1 MKIARA
7 ILINCIVLVF
17 WLCIWKGAAQL
28 TGNSLLLPSPLS
40 VLARLGQL
48 VLTGSFWRI
57 VLASLL
63 RLLCGTTAAVA
74 LGCVLAVVC
83 SRWRLLNDLLSP
95 LLTIIKSTPVA
106 SFIILLLIWI
116 GRDAL
121 PAVIVLLMVL
131 PVVWGNVCAGIRTTD
146 PLLLRTAKVFGF
158 SRWRTLR
165 RVYVPWVM
173 PHFLSACRTSL
184 GLAWKSGIAAE
195 VLTVPALS
203 IGKMLYESK
212 LYWEVQDLF
221 AWTVMVILCSMII
234 ETVLMAAIGRL
245 GRQYPTGGEDA

>member
-1 MKIARA
+1 MKITRA
-7 ILINCIVLVF
+7 ILKNCIVLVF
-17 WLCIWKGAAQL
+17 WLCIWQGAAQM

-63 RLLCGTTAAVA
+63 RILCGTAAAVA

-83 SRWRLLNDLLSP
+83 CRWRLLNDLLSP

-165 RVYVPWVM
+165 RVYGPWVM

-221 AWTVMVILCSMII
+221 AWTVMVILCSLII
-234 ETVLMAAIGRL
+234 EKVLMAAIGRL

>member
-1 MKIARA
+1 MKITRA
-7 ILINCIVLVF
+7 FVKNCIVLVF
-17 WLCIWKGAAQL
+17 WLCIWQGAAQL
-28 TGNSLLLPSPLS
+28 TGNELLLPSPLS
-40 VLARLGQL
+40 VLTRLGQL

-63 RLLCGTTAAVA
+63 RILCGTATAVA
-74 LGCVLAVVC
+74 LGCVLAVIC
-83 SRWRLLNDLLSP
+83 CRWRLLNDLLSP

-121 PAVIVLLMVL
+121 PSVIVLLMVL

-165 RVYVPWVM
+165 RVYIPWVM

-221 AWTVMVILCSMII
+221 AWTVMVILCSLVI
-234 ETVLMAAIGRL
+234 EKVLMAAIGRL
-245 GRQYPTGGEDA
+245 GHHYPTGGEDA

>member
-1 MKIARA
+1 MKVTRT
-7 ILINCIVLVF
+7 LLKNCIVLGF
-17 WLCIWKGAAQL
+17 WLCVWQGAALL
-28 TGNSLLLPSPLS
+28 TDNSLLLPAPVA

-48 VLTGSFWRI
+48 VFTAAFWRI

-63 RLLCGTTAAVA
+63 RILCGMAIAVA
-74 LGCVLAVVC
+74 LGCILAVIC
-83 SRWRLLNDLLSP
+83 CRWRLLNDLLSP
-95 LLTIIKSTPVA
+95 LLTIVKSTPVA

-121 PAVIVLLMVL
+121 PAVIVILMVL

-221 AWTVMVILCSMII
+221 AWTVVVILCSLLI
-234 ETVLMAAIGRL
+234 EKVLMAAIGRL
-245 GRQYPTGGEDA
+245 GRHYPTGGADA